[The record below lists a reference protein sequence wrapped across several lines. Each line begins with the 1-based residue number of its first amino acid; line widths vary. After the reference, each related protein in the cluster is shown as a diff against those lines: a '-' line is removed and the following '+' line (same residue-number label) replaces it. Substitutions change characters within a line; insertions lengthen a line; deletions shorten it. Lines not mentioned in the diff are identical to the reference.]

1 VILRWNAPDLA
12 PLTLPPADLL
22 RGMRLRLAD
31 NRSLLSSGI
40 TWLGA
45 GCLGAVRRSW
55 FFLMA
60 LSATF
65 ISGRRGAAPDSAG

>member
-1 VILRWNAPDLA
+1 
-12 PLTLPPADLL
+12 
-22 RGMRLRLAD
+22 MRLRLAD

-40 TWLGA
+40 TWPGA

-60 LSATF
+60 LSLPS